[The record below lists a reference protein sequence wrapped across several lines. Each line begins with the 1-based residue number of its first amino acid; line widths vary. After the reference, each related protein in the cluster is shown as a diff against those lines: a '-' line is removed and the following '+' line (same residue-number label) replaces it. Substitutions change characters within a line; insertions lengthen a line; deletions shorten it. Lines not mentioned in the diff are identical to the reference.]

1 MAGLDLVEGRDI
13 GRREDHRNPSARMAM
28 FPRQIRGS
36 LNVQELR
43 SRIQTSEVLG
53 FIDLLEHVKQ
63 PTCPPSDLLRPEVH
77 EEVKVAVTEF
87 LARSKGRSFSIFRGV
102 KKGPKAVLPKR
113 TSDRELGKAGTSQIS
128 DMAAEMADVMATK
141 AMKAKSHDVDDCR
154 IPKKGMRVLE
164 ILIHQHFFNCTL

>member
-1 MAGLDLVEGRDI
+1 MFVGVLILGAGLDLVEGRDI

-28 FPRQIRGS
+28 FPRQIRGN

-43 SRIQTSEVLG
+43 SQIQTSEILG

-113 TSDRELGKAGTSQIS
+113 TSDRELGKAGTTQIS

-141 AMKAKSHDVDDCR
+141 AMKAFGVGEKSSCR
-154 IPKKGMRVLE
+154 
-164 ILIHQHFFNCTL
+164 